1 MGGRGSGS
9 GLKQSDGPR
18 GGGGGDTKWNQPN
31 TPQMRPPAPNIRGV
45 IGAKGKPISATHAVK
60 SINPF
65 RDAEYGDYSENCQRC
80 VVAFEL
86 NRRGYKVEAE
96 ATWENDTYPRGN
108 HWLSAFKGG
117 KLEDVGARNTAAISK
132 NVLSKMGSWGEGSRA
147 IVKVQYPGGN
157 SGHVF
162 NVEYHRGKL
171 YYYDAQTGVS
181 YKNRTVFDHVVKG
194 NVQIVRSDN
203 LDIADNVRDMVR
215 KRR

>member
-1 MGGRGSGS
+1 
-9 GLKQSDGPR
+9 
-18 GGGGGDTKWNQPN
+18 
-31 TPQMRPPAPNIRGV
+31 
-45 IGAKGKPISATHAVK
+45 
-60 SINPF
+60 
-65 RDAEYGDYSENCQRC
+65 
-80 VVAFEL
+80 
-86 NRRGYKVEAE
+86 
-96 ATWENDTYPRGN
+96 
-108 HWLSAFKGG
+108 
-117 KLEDVGARNTAAISK
+117 
-132 NVLSKMGSWGEGSRA
+132 MGSWGEGSRA